1 MKRTRKARDNGED
14 AIAFRIQNI
23 REDYILVIK
32 RKEVDDYREVLRTDQ
47 NIVTPIR
54 LQDYN

>member
-1 MKRTRKARDNGED
+1 MRKKKVIDHGED
-14 AIAFRIQNI
+14 AIAFRIQNSK
-23 REDYILVIK
+23 EDYILVIK